1 MAKEAI
7 GKGRAAIFEGLSPA
21 TTDRPPVTSNQISEK
36 GANTPPTGR
45 QPLIDE
51 SAPAEAKRA
60 SEIAV
65 VSPEAAAVQR
75 QNQQLTIVSCKM
87 SEKICPLT
95 RLVCLERS
103 CQWWNKSLGGR
114 CSVYVMADSLKHWWQ
129 FWK

>member
-21 TTDRPPVTSNQISEK
+21 TIDMPPATSNQMPETN
-36 GANTPPTGR
+36 ANTPDTGH

-51 SAPAEAKRA
+51 SALAEAKKA

-65 VSPEAAAVQR
+65 VSPEAAAAKR
-75 QNQQLTIVSCKM
+75 QEQQPIIVSYKM
-87 SEKICPLT
+87 SDKICPLT

>member
-1 MAKEAI
+1 MTKEAI

-21 TTDRPPVTSNQISEK
+21 TSDKPPATSNQMPETSD
-36 GANTPPTGR
+36 NTPAAGH

-51 SAPAEAKRA
+51 SALAEAKKA
-60 SEIAV
+60 SEITV
-65 VSPEAAAVQR
+65 VSPEVAAVQR
-75 QNQQLTIVSCKM
+75 YKQQPTVGSYKM

-95 RLVCLERS
+95 RLVCLERY

>member
-21 TTDRPPVTSNQISEK
+21 TIDKPPATSNQMPEN
-36 GANTPPTGR
+36 GANTQPTGH

-51 SAPAEAKRA
+51 SATAKAKKA
-60 SEIAV
+60 SEIVV
-65 VSPEAAAVQR
+65 VSPKAAAVQR
-75 QNQQLTIVSCKM
+75 QNQQLTVVSYKM
-87 SEKICPLT
+87 SDKICPLT

>member
-21 TTDRPPVTSNQISEK
+21 TTDKSPATSNQMPETSY
-36 GANTPPTGR
+36 NTPDTDH

-51 SAPAEAKRA
+51 SALVEAKKA
-60 SEIAV
+60 SEIVV
-65 VSPEAAAVQR
+65 VSPEAAAVQ
-75 QNQQLTIVSCKM
+75 QLKQQPTIVSYKM
-87 SEKICPLT
+87 SDKICPLT

>member
-21 TTDRPPVTSNQISEK
+21 TTDKSPATSNQTPETS
-36 GANTPPTGR
+36 ANTPDTGH

-51 SAPAEAKRA
+51 SAPAEAKKA

-65 VSPEAAAVQR
+65 VSPEVAAAKLQK
-75 QNQQLTIVSCKM
+75 QQPTIVIHKM
-87 SEKICPLT
+87 SDKICPLT

>member
-21 TTDRPPVTSNQISEK
+21 TTDKPPATSNQMPETS
-36 GANTPPTGR
+36 ANTPTTGR

-51 SAPAEAKRA
+51 SAPAEAKKP

-65 VSPEAAAVQR
+65 VSPEAAAVQ
-75 QNQQLTIVSCKM
+75 QLKQQPIIGSYKI
-87 SEKICPLT
+87 SEQICPLT